1 MSEVNRKKILSAF
14 IERKDIE
21 YFAKVVDNKTI
32 AENNYNVT
40 VSSYV
45 VAEDTREVINIA
57 ELNAEIERI
66 VEKQSKLRAS
76 IDAIVLE
83 L

>member
-32 AENNYNVT
+32 AENNYNIT